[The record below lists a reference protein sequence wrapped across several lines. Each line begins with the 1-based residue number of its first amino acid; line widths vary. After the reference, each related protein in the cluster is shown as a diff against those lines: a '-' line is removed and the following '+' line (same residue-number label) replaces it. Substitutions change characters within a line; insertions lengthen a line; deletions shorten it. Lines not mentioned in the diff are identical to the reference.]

1 MKKIFLLLPVLA
13 LLALATFSCKKIK
26 QLLTFEI
33 SHTENFK
40 IPATPLVGGL
50 PVTLNL
56 PVPVTNKASET
67 FSKQGTRADLVKDV
81 TLTKLT
87 LSIIDPTT
95 ENFNFLKSIEIS
107 IGTDQTDIVPLA
119 SLTDVPM
126 GVQTIELQSSGTKLD
141 KYLKAPNYTLYT
153 KATVRQA
160 TTKEIT
166 VKEEIRFKVT
176 ADPL

>member
-1 MKKIFLLLPVLA
+1 MKKAFLLTPLLV
-13 LLALATFSCKKIK
+13 LLALGTFSCKKVQ

-33 SHTENFK
+33 TDTENVK

-67 FSKQGTRADLVKDV
+67 FSNQGTRADLVKDV
-81 TLTKLT
+81 SLTKLT
-87 LSIIDPTT
+87 LTIADPST
-95 ENFNFLKSIEIS
+95 ENFNFLKSIEIT

-119 SLTDVPM
+119 SLADVPM
-126 GVQTIELQSSGTKLD
+126 GVQTIELKSSGTKLD
-141 KYLKAPNYTLYT
+141 KYLKAPSYTLYT

-160 TTKEIT
+160 TTHDIT
-166 VKEEIRFKVT
+166 VKSESRFKVT